1 MARRWQRCWAMDSLA
16 RDLKVALRSLRRAPT
31 YTVAA
36 IVALAV
42 AIGAN
47 TALFS
52 LIESTL
58 LRPYPYPDPAGI
70 VIVQETT
77 RNFGESSVSYPNY
90 VDWRGQT
97 GDVFAGLAAFRR
109 DSFNLTG
116 SGEPERLAGRMVGG
130 DFFDILGARP
140 QIGRF
145 FVQHDDTP
153 GSAPTVVLSNSLWQ
167 KRFGSDPR
175 VIGTSITLSG
185 RSFTVIGIAQPGFR
199 FLVSADL
206 FVPIALW
213 ADKFK
218 ERSDHPGISVLG
230 RLRRGVTVDRA
241 HAALDAVA
249 ERLEKA
255 YPVWNTG
262 NRTSVKTLQQDQT
275 EDFRPALF
283 ILWGAVGLVLLIA
296 AANVANLSLARA
308 AARAPEIAIR
318 SALGAGR
325 WQIAREL
332 LTESVV
338 LALAGG
344 TCGVLLA
351 QWGIDALMPWLPE
364 VLKRNAEIRIDGGV
378 LAFSLLLSV
387 LTGLAFGAL
396 PAMRASRPDLE
407 AFLRDSTATDSRPR
421 RRLRGAL
428 VVVEVAL
435 SLMLL
440 IGAGLL
446 LRSFAKAT
454 GVDPGFNPHG
464 IVSLE
469 ISLPPARYPDGNSE
483 IRFGQELRRRL
494 AALPGVRSVAI
505 AASAP
510 FFDDNSMSGF
520 WVQGQPRPAPN
531 TGINAMRYDVTPGF
545 LETMGAHLLRGRDL
559 REDDE
564 LKSPVVMI
572 DDILA
577 HKLFGDEDPIGK
589 RLLLPPERVGDKF
602 PGLEV
607 IGVFGHL
614 LHGAPGTNP
623 IQQGMIMSYA
633 ELAQFAPEWFQTFF
647 LIARTD
653 GDAQTL
659 AAAVRNQ
666 VQSMDGELP
675 VYNVKTMEEAMDE
688 SFAGRRFAM
697 LLLALFAA
705 AALALAAVGVYGVMS
720 YGVEQR
726 TREIGIRMALG
737 AGQGDVV
744 RMVVGGG
751 AQLAGAGIAVGVL
764 MALGLSRVLSG
775 MLYGVGAFDLV
786 TYGGFAVALGAIA
799 LLASWLPARRAA
811 KVDPNSALRAE

>member
-1 MARRWQRCWAMDSLA
+1 MDSLA

-262 NRTSVKTLQQDQT
+262 NRTSVKTLQQ
-275 EDFRPALF
+275 
-283 ILWGAVGLVLLIA
+283 
-296 AANVANLSLARA
+296 
-308 AARAPEIAIR
+308 
-318 SALGAGR
+318 
-325 WQIAREL
+325 
-332 LTESVV
+332 
-338 LALAGG
+338 
-344 TCGVLLA
+344 
-351 QWGIDALMPWLPE
+351 
-364 VLKRNAEIRIDGGV
+364 
-378 LAFSLLLSV
+378 
-387 LTGLAFGAL
+387 
-396 PAMRASRPDLE
+396 
-407 AFLRDSTATDSRPR
+407 
-421 RRLRGAL
+421 
-428 VVVEVAL
+428 
-435 SLMLL
+435 
-440 IGAGLL
+440 
-446 LRSFAKAT
+446 
-454 GVDPGFNPHG
+454 
-464 IVSLE
+464 
-469 ISLPPARYPDGNSE
+469 
-483 IRFGQELRRRL
+483 
-494 AALPGVRSVAI
+494 
-505 AASAP
+505 
-510 FFDDNSMSGF
+510 
-520 WVQGQPRPAPN
+520 
-531 TGINAMRYDVTPGF
+531 
-545 LETMGAHLLRGRDL
+545 
-559 REDDE
+559 
-564 LKSPVVMI
+564 
-572 DDILA
+572 
-577 HKLFGDEDPIGK
+577 
-589 RLLLPPERVGDKF
+589 
-602 PGLEV
+602 
-607 IGVFGHL
+607 
-614 LHGAPGTNP
+614 
-623 IQQGMIMSYA
+623 
-633 ELAQFAPEWFQTFF
+633 
-647 LIARTD
+647 
-653 GDAQTL
+653 
-659 AAAVRNQ
+659 
-666 VQSMDGELP
+666 
-675 VYNVKTMEEAMDE
+675 
-688 SFAGRRFAM
+688 
-697 LLLALFAA
+697 
-705 AALALAAVGVYGVMS
+705 
-720 YGVEQR
+720 
-726 TREIGIRMALG
+726 
-737 AGQGDVV
+737 
-744 RMVVGGG
+744 
-751 AQLAGAGIAVGVL
+751 
-764 MALGLSRVLSG
+764 
-775 MLYGVGAFDLV
+775 
-786 TYGGFAVALGAIA
+786 
-799 LLASWLPARRAA
+799 
-811 KVDPNSALRAE
+811 